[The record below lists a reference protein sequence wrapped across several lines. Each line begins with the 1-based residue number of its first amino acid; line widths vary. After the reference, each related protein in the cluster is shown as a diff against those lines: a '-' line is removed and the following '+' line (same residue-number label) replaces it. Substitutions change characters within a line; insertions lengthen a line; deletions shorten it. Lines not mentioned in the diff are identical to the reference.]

1 MDAGNQVHIGFLS
14 SYSANRPHFDVLQ
27 SLVPQ
32 DVTLTI
38 EGLDLRRDLPREGRA
53 DEVVRRAAAMVR
65 RTNVQGLI
73 VPGAPLVIANPEV
86 ETRLA
91 AELKIPVSTAIH
103 ATTAALRSIGARK
116 LILMTPFDDETNARL
131 ENLLKSRGFAV
142 LSCPSLG
149 YLRAV
154 SDEPVEPEQIFRI
167 VETTVGQT
175 QGADTIYFQ
184 GAPFDPLPVIE
195 RIETRSGLP
204 VVASSPAML
213 WHLLSL
219 LRRKYSISGYG
230 RLLELWPA
238 LT

>member
-1 MDAGNQVHIGFLS
+1 MDAGKQIHIGLLS

-27 SLVPQ
+27 GLVPQ
-32 DVTLTI
+32 DVALTI

-53 DEVVRRAAAMVR
+53 EDVVRRAAEMVR
-65 RTNVQGLI
+65 RTRVHGLI
-73 VPGAPLVIANPEV
+73 VPGAPLAIANPEV

-91 AELKIPVSTAIH
+91 EELKIPVSTAVH
-103 ATTAALRSIGARK
+103 ATTAALRSIGAQR
-116 LILMTPFDDETNARL
+116 LILMTPFDDETNLRL
-131 ENLLKSRGFAV
+131 GNLLKSCGFAV

-149 YLRAV
+149 HLRAI
-154 SDEPVEPEQIFRI
+154 SDAPVEPEEIFRI
-167 VETTVGQT
+167 VETTVSQT
-175 QGADTIYFQ
+175 RGADTIYFQ

-195 RIETRSGLP
+195 RIETRLGLP

-219 LRRKYSISGYG
+219 LERKYSISGYG
-230 RLLELWPA
+230 KLLASWPA

>member
-1 MDAGNQVHIGFLS
+1 MDTGKQIHIGLLS

-27 SLVPQ
+27 ELVPQ
-32 DVTLTI
+32 DVALTI

-53 DEVVRRAAAMVR
+53 DEVLRRAAEMVR

-91 AELKIPVSTAIH
+91 GELKIPVSTAIH
-103 ATTAALRSIGARK
+103 ATTAALRSIGAQR
-116 LILMTPFDDETNARL
+116 LILMTPFDDNTNSRL

-142 LSCPSLG
+142 LRCPSLG
-149 YLRAV
+149 YLRAI
-154 SDEPVEPEQIFRI
+154 SEAPIASEEIFRI
-167 VETTVGQT
+167 VETTVNQT

-184 GAPFDPLPVIE
+184 GAPFDPLPVIQ
-195 RIETRSGLP
+195 RIETRLGLP

-219 LRRKYSISGYG
+219 LGRKYSISRYG
-230 RLLELWPA
+230 KLLALWPA